1 MAKRARKAKSK
12 RRSKVGTV
20 MSEYKRGKLRSGSG
34 GKVKKRK
41 QAIAIALNEAREAGE
56 RVRPRKKAR
65 SKRSKSKKS

>member
-12 RRSKVGTV
+12 RRGKVGTV
-20 MSEYKRGKLRSGSG
+20 MREYKRGKLRSGSG

-56 RVRPRKKAR
+56 RVAPKRKAK
-65 SKRSKSKKS
+65 SKRSKSRRS

>member
-1 MAKRARKAKSK
+1 MAKRARKAKRK

-20 MSEYKRGKLRSGSG
+20 MGEYKRGTLRSGSG

-56 RVRPRKKAR
+56 RVGPKKKAK
-65 SKRSKSKKS
+65 SKRSKSRRS